1 MESYLLNTDVD
12 VEPDVVLFADVGDV
26 VDGVEGAVDGGAGG
40 AVDEEGEVALAL
52 VTYDQLLQFAGD
64 HAAPEEKGV

>member
-1 MESYLLNTDVD
+1 M
-12 VEPDVVLFADVGDV
+12 VLFADVGDV